1 MRAHHDQAGDH
12 LEPHRVGLG
21 RVELVVL
28 AGGQRAAV
36 FVLVLRSEF
45 PETSFDPR

>member
-1 MRAHHDQAGDH
+1 MQAQREHTGGH
-12 LEPHRVGLG
+12 NEPHRVSLG